1 MSQRVDHKGPE
12 RFVRALRE
20 QQAGLGRAARR
31 ILGCPDAARD
41 AIQEALITLWLHPPD
56 HEHER
61 AWLLRTVVHR
71 SLHERRTQ
79 KRRRHWEGA
88 AVEALLDDCPLC
100 TPQRELEQREIG
112 ALLDQALGALAEPY
126 RTPFVLREVEGW
138 DYTRIASTLA
148 LPMGTVRSR
157 LNRARAALRAH
168 VKAALA
174 DAPDAAG
181 AEREGARSE
190 RCSGTS
196 ASRSALP
203 IDR

>member
-1 MSQRVDHKGPE
+1 MSQRVDHTCPE

-20 QQAGLGRAARR
+20 QHAGLGRAALR
-31 ILGCPDAARD
+31 ILGCPDAAHD
-41 AIQEALITLWLHPPD
+41 AVQEALITLWLHPPE

-88 AVEALLDDCPLC
+88 AVRALLDECPLC

-112 ALLDQALGALAEPY
+112 ALLDQALRALAEPY
-126 RTPFVLREVEGW
+126 RAPFVLREIEGW
-138 DYTRIASTLA
+138 DYTRIASA
-148 LPMGTVRSR
+148 LDIPIGTVRSR

-168 VKAALA
+168 VQAALD
-174 DAPDAAG
+174 DAPESAEAAG
-181 AEREGARSE
+181 S
-190 RCSGTS
+190 
-196 ASRSALP
+196 
-203 IDR
+203 